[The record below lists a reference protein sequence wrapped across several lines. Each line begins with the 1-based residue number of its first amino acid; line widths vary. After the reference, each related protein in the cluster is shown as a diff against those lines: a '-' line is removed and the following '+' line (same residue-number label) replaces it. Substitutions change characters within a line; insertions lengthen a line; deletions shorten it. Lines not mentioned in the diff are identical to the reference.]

1 MPRATCDQVSSA
13 HVSTLRFVQCPVLL
27 EVRARAV
34 AVRVVRVLGIPTVP
48 FTSVYTIMLSWN
60 PYRARSAGSCGGDF
74 QQVCSLQL
82 LPLNDSPS
90 HRQAFQSA
98 PSLRRFSFSVLSS
111 ALRTAVARLSALA
124 TPSRR
129 NETRMHATTPR
140 PASLAALAIAPNGRP
155 RPRRAR
161 GRRPP
166 A

>member
-34 AVRVVRVLGIPTVP
+34 AVRVVRVLGIPTVRCMH
-48 FTSVYTIMLSWN
+48 TIMLSWN

-111 ALRTAVARLSALA
+111 ALRTAVTRLSSLA

-129 NETRMHATTPR
+129 NEARMHATTPR